1 MLKRKKPKLISK
13 RRLMN
18 VGAFRRRVK
27 RSLSAFK
34 LYRRGRSYF
43 IQQEPSETL
52 SATSAELLG

>member
-1 MLKRKKPKLISK
+1 MLKRKKPRVMKK

-43 IQQEPSETL
+43 VQQEHNDSSVGT
-52 SATSAELLG
+52 ELPA

>member
-1 MLKRKKPKLISK
+1 MLKRKKPRVMKK

-43 IQQEPSETL
+43 VQQEHNDS
-52 SATSAELLG
+52 SVATELPA

>member
-1 MLKRKKPKLISK
+1 MLKRKKPRVMKK

-43 IQQEPSETL
+43 VQQESTDTATVSPAPS
-52 SATSAELLG
+52 A

>member
-1 MLKRKKPKLISK
+1 MLKRKKPKLMSK

-43 IQQEPSETL
+43 MQQDNSTCTTTTEV
-52 SATSAELLG
+52 SA

>member
-1 MLKRKKPKLISK
+1 MLKRKKPRVMKK

-43 IQQEPSETL
+43 VQQEHNDS
-52 SATSAELLG
+52 SATTELPA

>member
-1 MLKRKKPKLISK
+1 MLKRKKPKLMKK

-27 RSLSAFK
+27 RSLTAFK

-43 IQQEPSETL
+43 VQQDTDDL
-52 SATSAELLG
+52 TMVSAELTV

>member
-1 MLKRKKPKLISK
+1 MLKRKKPKLMKK

-27 RSLSAFK
+27 RSLTAFK

-43 IQQEPSETL
+43 VQQDTDDLAMVST
-52 SATSAELLG
+52 ELTV